1 MDRLPMKYNRT
12 EVPIGQVPISQKLKR
27 IQHLPVKRIAA
38 DVLEKHHGEIIQ
50 IIVRMVRPPMMN
62 SKREKTETLI
72 DFVHIDHHGNILTQ
86 VTKILPANGHT
97 KHPLWMTRSRGY
109 KNLPGIGLPIRVD
122 LNYRIFLNLKD
133 PNPPPETNHLNQNV
147 GNPQENLRVK
157 AS

>member
-1 MDRLPMKYNRT
+1 MNYHRT

-27 IQHLPVKRIAA
+27 IQHLLLKRTAA
-38 DVLEKHHGEIIQ
+38 VVREKLHGEIIPNL
-50 IIVRMVRPPMMN
+50 VRTVRHPMMN

-72 DFVHIDHHGNILTQ
+72 VFVPIDHHGIILTQ
-86 VTKILPANGHT
+86 VTRILPTNGHT